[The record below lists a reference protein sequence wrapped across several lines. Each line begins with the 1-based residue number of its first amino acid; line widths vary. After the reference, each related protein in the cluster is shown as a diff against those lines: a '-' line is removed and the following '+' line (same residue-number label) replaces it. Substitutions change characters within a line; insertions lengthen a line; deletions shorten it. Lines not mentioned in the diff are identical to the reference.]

1 MKRRAWIPDAKLI
14 TDQLIN
20 DYQTGTWAMESGQM
34 GFSQGDNDSLGTIA
48 SWQATG
54 RDHAEEFT
62 ENDWVALVQELA
74 RRAAAAGSP
83 NDLGLVPDRFAGRP
97 EQLGQFG
104 AQSERAQG
112 ALP

>member
-48 SWQATG
+48 SWPATA
-54 RDHAEEFT
+54 RDHGEEFT

-74 RRAAAAGSP
+74 RRAAAGST
-83 NDLGLVPDRFAGRP
+83 
-97 EQLGQFG
+97 E
-104 AQSERAQG
+104 
-112 ALP
+112 

>member
-54 RDHAEEFT
+54 RDHGEEFT
-62 ENDWVALVQELA
+62 ENDWAALVQELA
-74 RRAAAAGSP
+74 RRAAAAGST
-83 NDLGLVPDRFAGRP
+83 
-97 EQLGQFG
+97 E
-104 AQSERAQG
+104 
-112 ALP
+112 